1 MDFRIANHTDRREV
15 EQLWAYCFEPAEH
28 PFFQWYFAN
37 WQPANTLCG
46 FEQGRM
52 NTCVHLNP
60 YTLELRG
67 RQLPVPYI
75 VGLATAPEARRG
87 GVAGKLLTASLAEM
101 RRRKCYF
108 NILMPS
114 KAGFYYPYGWEL
126 CYHQLKYHITLDDL
140 RGLTGSEGEFVMV
153 TDKKDWHQLA
163 AVYDRFTAS
172 RHGYAIRGQEEWERL
187 LASHQAENGY
197 IALLIQAGQPMGYLL
212 YTIRDAVFTVGDQ
225 AYTSWQAQ
233 RSLLNFAYNHRSQ
246 VTHAVW
252 NSPFD
257 DTLHFALPN
266 PKQGVSVQPFMAGRI
281 VDVAGALSG
290 IDYPLAIEDRL
301 TINVTDGL
309 ADWNNGS
316 FALTVKGGKA
326 DVSADTSGSPDI
338 TCTIGA
344 LSLLVFGRLSA
355 AELKQS
361 GRLTASSAEGLALL
375 DKCFP
380 KCENYINEYF

>member
-87 GVAGKLLTASLAEM
+87 GVAGKLLTAALAEM

-140 RGLTGSEGEFVMV
+140 RG
-153 TDKKDWHQLA
+153 
-163 AVYDRFTAS
+163 
-172 RHGYAIRGQEEWERL
+172 
-187 LASHQAENGY
+187 
-197 IALLIQAGQPMGYLL
+197 
-212 YTIRDAVFTVGDQ
+212 
-225 AYTSWQAQ
+225 
-233 RSLLNFAYNHRSQ
+233 
-246 VTHAVW
+246 
-252 NSPFD
+252 
-257 DTLHFALPN
+257 
-266 PKQGVSVQPFMAGRI
+266 
-281 VDVAGALSG
+281 
-290 IDYPLAIEDRL
+290 
-301 TINVTDGL
+301 
-309 ADWNNGS
+309 
-316 FALTVKGGKA
+316 
-326 DVSADTSGSPDI
+326 
-338 TCTIGA
+338 
-344 LSLLVFGRLSA
+344 
-355 AELKQS
+355 
-361 GRLTASSAEGLALL
+361 
-375 DKCFP
+375 
-380 KCENYINEYF
+380 